1 MRYFQIET
9 SSDSVWYV
17 KTLNNGTITLTIEV
31 FLDHCLIRD
40 SISDYLRT
48 LIEESTVNKIL
59 LTRKIWY
66 RIIRNLLMSYHDTIL

>member
-9 SSDSVWYV
+9 SSDSVWYI

-31 FLDHCLIRD
+31 FIDHCLIRD

-48 LIEESTVNKIL
+48 LIEERTINKIS
-59 LTRKIWY
+59 LTRKKWY
-66 RIIRNLLMSYHDTIL
+66 RIIRNLLMSHYDTIL